1 MVVDPVSKVFAISK
15 PLQLTLPEVEDLYE
29 KKVKVNVKEPRKIR
43 KAMTILWFLSNFL
56 MSEKK

>member
-1 MVVDPVSKVFAISK
+1 VDPVSKLFAISK
-15 PLQLTLPEVEDLYE
+15 PVQLTFSEVEDLYE

-43 KAMTILWFLSNFL
+43 KAMTILRFLSNFL